1 MMAGRL
7 SNLFRANLLQKD
19 RPPGMPVAETGGEV
33 IGFAR
38 FHADVAANTA
48 RIAATGSR
56 RGLLV
61 TRDAYWG
68 AVGLYALLLAGAEVV
83 VPHNLQPGSL
93 EGLRG
98 AWDLIIRDRTADDLG
113 PALVLE
119 AGGESLPGRQE
130 PVGPDAP
137 LSFFTSGS
145 TGTPKRIVKTFGM
158 LEREAAAIEELLG
171 ADVPANVVVHATVN
185 HQHVYG
191 LAFRLCWPL
200 ATGRCFSGEML
211 ELWESVL
218 AKLDSRSVLVTSP
231 AHLERL
237 GGLRP
242 LPAEK
247 RPALLLSAGAPLS
260 DAAALDAATIFGT
273 RVLEI
278 FGCTETGATAFR
290 RRGDATSPWR
300 ALAGVAVEP
309 AEDGRMRVISPFA
322 ANGGVFL
329 GSDLVEVEA
338 DGGLRFL
345 GRADRVV
352 KIEGKRV
359 GLMAVE
365 NDLLRLPWVAKAIV
379 TGLDQPAPCLAAVV
393 VPSAAGA
400 ALLAEIGPFRFGR
413 QLRRDLATTQ
423 EAAGLPRRW
432 HFADRLPVGALG
444 KRNHADIVAL
454 FEKKSVTS
462 TVTCP
467 RPRPKE
473 PEIRGARSLEDG
485 GIELLLHIGEDL
497 AQVEGHFPGLPI
509 VPGVAQVDWAV
520 KLAARHLGLGI
531 EVAQWFQI
539 KFRRVMVPGSE
550 VTLTLG
556 LNRARAKLAFE
567 YRTGAEM
574 LSSGS
579 IRLAPP

>member
-1 MMAGRL
+1 MMMAGRL
-7 SNLFRANLLQKD
+7 SNLFQD
-19 RPPGMPVAETGGEV
+19 GRPAGMPVAETGGEV

-38 FHADVAANTA
+38 FHADVVANAA
-48 RIAATGSR
+48 RIAATGCR
-56 RGLLV
+56 RGLLA

-68 AVGLYALLLAGAEVV
+68 AVGLYALLGAGAEVV

-93 EGLRG
+93 EGLRD
-98 AWDLIIRDRTADDLG
+98 AWDWIVRDRTSIDIG

-119 AGGESLPGRQE
+119 QGHEALFRPLEL
-130 PVGPDAP
+130 VNPDAP

-171 ADVPANVVVHATVN
+171 AGVPADAVVHATVN

-191 LAFRLCWPL
+191 LAFRMCWPL
-200 ATGRCFSGEML
+200 ATGRCFSGDTL
-211 ELWESVL
+211 ELWESIL
-218 AKLDSRSVLVTSP
+218 PKLNDRSVLVTSP

-242 LPAEK
+242 LRVGQ
-247 RPALLLSAGAPLS
+247 RPVLLLSAGAPLS
-260 DAAALDAATIFGT
+260 DAAALETTAIFGT
-273 RVLEI
+273 QVLEI

-290 RRGDATSPWR
+290 RRGDDASPWR
-300 ALAGVAVEP
+300 ALPGVVVER

-322 ANGGVFL
+322 VDGGVFV

-338 DGGLRFL
+338 DGGLRFR
-345 GRADRVV
+345 GRIDRVV

-365 NDLLRLPWVAKAIV
+365 NDLLRLPWVTEAVVA
-379 TGLDQPAPCLAAVV
+379 GLDQPAPCLAAVV
-393 VPSAAGA
+393 VPSAEGA
-400 ALLAEIGPFRFGR
+400 AMLAEIGPFRFGR
-413 QLRRDLATTQ
+413 RLRRDLATTQ

-432 HFADRLPVGALG
+432 HFVDRLPVGALG
-444 KRNHADIVAL
+444 KRNHADIAAL
-454 FEKKSVTS
+454 FEEK
-462 TVTCP
+462 TVK
-467 RPRPKE
+467 PKE
-473 PEIRGARSLEDG
+473 PEIRSVRSLEDG
-485 GIELLLHIGEDL
+485 GVELLLHIGDDL
-497 AQVEGHFPGLPI
+497 AQLGGHFPGLPI
-509 VPGVAQVDWAV
+509 VPGVAQIDWAV

-539 KFRRVMVPGSE
+539 KFRRVMAPGVE

-556 LNRARAKLAFE
+556 LNRMRDKLAFE
-567 YRTGAEM
+567 YRAGAEM

-579 IRLAPP
+579 IRLTPP